1 MKELK
6 VYCRR
11 EQVDDLVHA
20 LLAAGV
26 SHMTINH
33 IRSIGKGIDPKRA
46 GVSWETGTLT
56 YENAKVEFVCSEA
69 EVDGLV
75 RIIKARAR
83 TGEPGDGI
91 VFVSPVDRAVKI
103 RTGVEGRDA
112 LR

>member
-11 EQVDDLVHA
+11 ERVDDLVHA
-20 LLAAGV
+20 LRAAGV
-26 SHMTINH
+26 GHMTVTH
-33 IRSIGKGIDPKRA
+33 VHSIGSGIDPKRA
-46 GVSWETGTLT
+46 GVSWETGTLYT
-56 YENAKVEFVCSEA
+56 ENAKLEFVCAEA
-69 EVDGLV
+69 EVDELV
-75 RIIKARAR
+75 AIIKTQAR

-91 VFVSPVDRAVKI
+91 VFVSPVERAVKI